1 MDNNSTAQAIVAANP
16 NACYRTLER
25 KFAAAGLFAW
35 AAVDMYAVLDRAR
48 PKCGYGCD
56 SRCPT
61 SGRAE
66 R

>member
-1 MDNNSTAQAIVAANP
+1 MPMNNATTIIDSNP

-35 AAVDMYAVLDRAR
+35 AAVDMYAALDRAR
-48 PKCGYGCD
+48 PKCGHGCD

-61 SGRAE
+61 SGHAE